1 MTKHIPRAVT
11 RFVRRAKGNYHHRI
25 PRIPAL
31 RLGMLGNP
39 NIYSFKEGEVG
50 NNAPRRPRWKA
61 QFRSDDYNYTSERFN
76 KDCEEFYNAVCAIRR
91 LKPNVVHL
99 PLYRPYKHLSDYEFM
114 YQSRPTRVRLSTPSS
129 WGAFNSNA
137 TTTYRTLQSLNY
149 TPTTARALYND
160 WNALWNFLT
169 NPNNIQTHGVFSTL
183 HALRP
188 QVRAVMMLGNYE
200 GRFSFP
206 GLPYTVDGQVY
217 KGFRALIDWFRT
229 YTGNSPETDM
239 PTDLRHLCMHN
250 LGLYMTV
257 RETWGSDE
265 WYARGT
271 FVSPAAAHPNAIT
284 VGGEPLRLPLVYVNL
299 PINPNQRDTNNDF
312 VPDINTPITVVLV
325 DYRPEANDRSTVVRP
340 CGIPM
345 QRADGESNLRA
356 LFDPRTP
363 DPIGQTAVRLFAERL
378 VEFYTDRVARDIT
391 IDGTL
396 YQPERDYPALFGGTE
411 IRSYSIDLYGDYT
424 YPPDKPEQM
433 PWRVCDIMFDNHGN
447 ISHGYPCGRLPR
459 YNNRTQDPYRT
470 FSADQLRTHSRLFQ
484 RAIWYMDMGR
494 AYRAL
499 RQALL
504 AINPHYTPENFPF
517 EINAFDIP
525 ELNHFNWSVGYNPST
540 HGLPANIQTGALSSD
555 ATIET
560 ALNRLEQLFD
570 NATNITAYGNAMT
583 ALLQWSA
590 LFLFSQIQ
598 SFLIEL
604 HANQFT
610 NELDTRGYGDG
621 LSDNPRPP
629 SDNEVFRMYQHLL
642 TNPSYTPAFLTDFF
656 TDNLV
661 GRRMRLILSLGKGVC
676 YYAPKN
682 DPRSNRIPYRMRRAF
697 LVRLAMFMANLPDGI
712 VINSQSL
719 PGIHSVFH
727 SVFPLTVTTTGWSKR
742 FILSEGTG
750 NLRRVRN
757 HTNTSLSGTVASAL
771 YHTTNR
777 YEPFV
782 LNTPL
787 AHEPLPSELI
797 ETSANT
803 ANPPTSQENE
813 NPEDPW

>member
-1 MTKHIPRAVT
+1 M
-11 RFVRRAKGNYHHRI
+11 
-25 PRIPAL
+25 
-31 RLGMLGNP
+31 MGNP
-39 NIYSFKEGEVG
+39 NIYSFKGGEVG
-50 NNAPRRPRWKA
+50 NNAPRRPRWVA
-61 QFRSDDYNYTSERFN
+61 YLRTSDYDYTSRTFN
-76 KDCEEFYNAVCAIRR
+76 KDCEEFYNAVCMIRR
-91 LKPNVVHL
+91 LRPNVVHL

-129 WGAFNSNA
+129 WGAFRSNA
-137 TTTYRTLQSLNY
+137 TTTYRTLQSLGY
-149 TPTTARALYND
+149 TTTTARALYND
-160 WNALWNFLT
+160 WNALWDFLT
-169 NPNNIQTHGVFSTL
+169 NPNNIQTDGHGVFSTL
-183 HALRP
+183 YALRP
-188 QVRAVMMLGNYE
+188 QVRAVMMLGNYD

-229 YTGNSPETDM
+229 YTGDNPETDM

-250 LGLYMTV
+250 LGLYLTV
-257 RETWGSDE
+257 RETWGNDE

-271 FVSPAAAHPNAIT
+271 FVSPATAHPNAIT
-284 VGGEPLRLPLVYVNL
+284 VNGEPLRLPLVYVNL
-299 PINPNQRDTNNDF
+299 PIDPNTR
-312 VPDINTPITVVLV
+312 VPAIDTPITVVLV

-345 QRADGESNLRA
+345 QTAGGECNLRA

-363 DPIGQTAVRLFAERL
+363 DPIGQTAVRLFAQRL
-378 VEFYTDRVARDIT
+378 VEFYTDRVGRDIT

-396 YQPERDYPALFGGTE
+396 YQPERNYPALFGGTE
-411 IRSYSIDLYGDYT
+411 LRSFDSDLFGDYT

-433 PWRVCDIMFDNHGN
+433 PWRVSDIMFDNHGN
-447 ISHGYPCGRLPR
+447 ISHGYPVARLPR
-459 YNNRTQDPYRT
+459 YNNGLDPYQT
-470 FSADQLRTHSRLFQ
+470 FTADQLRTHSRLFQ
-484 RAIWYMDMGR
+484 RAIWYMEMGR
-494 AYRAL
+494 GFRAL

-504 AINPHYTPENFPF
+504 SINPYFTPENFPF
-517 EINAFDIP
+517 EINSYELV
-525 ELNHFNWSVGYNPST
+525 ELNHFTWSVGYNPST
-540 HGLPANIQTGALSSD
+540 HGLPANIQTGALSSN

-560 ALNRLEQLFD
+560 ALNRLEELFD
-570 NATNITAYGNAMT
+570 TATNITAYGNAMT

-590 LFLFSQIQ
+590 LFLLSQIQ
-598 SFLIEL
+598 AISYEQN
-604 HANQFT
+604 ANQFT
-610 NELDTRGYGDG
+610 HELDPRGYGVG

-629 SDNEVFRMYQHLL
+629 SDNEVFRIYQHLL

-656 TDNLV
+656 TDNFF
-661 GRRMRLILSLGKGVC
+661 GRRIRLVLSLGKGLV
-676 YYAPKN
+676 YRFPKN

-697 LVRLAMFMANLPDGI
+697 QVRLAMFMANLPDGI

-727 SVFPLTVTTTGWSKR
+727 SVFPLTVTTTGWSKL
-742 FILSEGTG
+742 FGYAEDPGD
-750 NLRRVRN
+750 LRRTRN
-757 HTNTSLSGTVASAL
+757 HTNTSLSGTVASSL

-787 AHEPLPSELI
+787 AHEPLPNELI
-797 ETSANT
+797 ETSSGV
-803 ANPPTSQENE
+803 ANPPASQENE